1 MSDGLHLQ
9 AVCHIF
15 AYITVNKTIMASR
28 RQLKRDINYVIG
40 DIFTECL
47 IYKELV
53 PGTNQEEADSIIADL
68 LRIDNEFTTRISHT
82 EPGNSK
88 QYYRQLVKDFQ
99 ASMNDVIDRLV
110 KLKK

>member
-1 MSDGLHLQ
+1 
-9 AVCHIF
+9 
-15 AYITVNKTIMASR
+15 MASR
-28 RQLKRDINYVIG
+28 RDLKRDISYVIG

-53 PGTNQEEADSIIADL
+53 PGTDKDAAEKLIVDL

-82 EPGNSK
+82 EPGNAK
-88 QYYRQLVKDFQ
+88 GYYRTLVKDFQ
-99 ASMNDVIDRLV
+99 KEISAVIDKLT